1 MWKRRIKLE
10 ETKEKKEV
18 SFLEELCG
26 GDSELYDVLKFL
38 LYINPIAA
46 ITRTDLEILIE
57 ETEISVKE
65 LSYEM
70 VVLEYRKVVDKAL
83 FEASQNPEE
92 RSRYFNVIQ
101 NLVSKIVDATEK
113 AKEKVENNGL
123 TDKAVFLEE
132 RIHYWRVF
140 SERIEDII
148 NIASHYYNEQLVILG
163 EKGRRVE
170 RREARRGMVREERE
184 EAELEEMSIARRED
198 ADRERRRKGR
208 AESRSKESE

>member
-10 ETKEKKEV
+10 ETKEKKEI
-18 SFLEELCG
+18 SLLEELCG
-26 GDSELYDVLKFL
+26 DDSELYDVLKFL
-38 LYINPIAA
+38 LYIDPIAA

-92 RSRYFNVIQ
+92 RTRYINVIQ

-113 AKEKVENNGL
+113 AKEKVEKNGL
-123 TDKAVFLEE
+123 TDKAVLLEE
-132 RIHYWRVF
+132 RIHFWRFF

-148 NIASHYYNEQLVILG
+148 NIASHYYNEQLVIQG

-184 EAELEEMSIARRED
+184 EAELEEIGIVRREE
-198 ADRERRRKGR
+198 ADQERRRKER